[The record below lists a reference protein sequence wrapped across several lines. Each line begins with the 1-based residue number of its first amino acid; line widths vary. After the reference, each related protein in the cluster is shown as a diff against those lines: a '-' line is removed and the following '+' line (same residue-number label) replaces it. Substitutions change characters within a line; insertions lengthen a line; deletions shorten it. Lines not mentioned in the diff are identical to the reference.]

1 MEQSKLVA
9 LLRVLTKAQLQRFTE
24 RLPGM
29 LVNKNTE
36 ILALFLYLKDFA
48 PRFAGDQLKKEK
60 VAKSLK
66 VSVKNLAYRCSDLL
80 RELEY
85 CLVIDQIMNDAPQ
98 RELLLLQYY
107 QQENLDKHYQSTA
120 RRLKKILDD
129 FPYQDADYWQY
140 LSQLKESE
148 YRALTNYERNHHPEL
163 QAAADALDHAYLTRK
178 LPYLLEMTNVGLVLD
193 IPYELRLAEDVK
205 IWSEKL
211 PFQRSVI
218 IKLYSAILKMVEQ
231 PAEATCFRQARALLK
246 EHEAATPP
254 ELLKNFYTY
263 LLNHCTQQLRLHND
277 TLYYEYY
284 LDLNIY
290 LIEKGMLLEKGCLP
304 PWRYSNLVTV
314 GLRTGRTAWAAG
326 FLEKYRSYLPSSTS
340 ENIYHYNLAHTRYY
354 EGNYDTAQRLLNQL
368 DLNDLLLAIAAKN
381 LLVKIY
387 WEMGEVEQ
395 LLYFLEAYR
404 VYIYRQ
410 PLAKPSLKAQVKA
423 FISVVRQLAKMPD
436 FEQKRRKE
444 LAKDLPPV
452 TAILERDWLEQQLL
466 K

>member
-29 LVNKNTE
+29 VVNKNTE

-66 VSVKNLAYRCSDLL
+66 ISVKNLAYRSSDLL

-129 FPYQDADYWQY
+129 FPYQDADYWY
-140 LSQLKESE
+140 CLSQLKESE
-148 YRALTNYERNHHPEL
+148 FGALTNYERHHYPEL
-163 QAAADALDHAYLTRK
+163 QAAADALDHAYLIKK
-178 LPYLLEMTNVGLVLD
+178 LPYLLEMTSAGMVLD

-205 IWSEKL
+205 AWSEKF
-211 PFQRSVI
+211 PYRQAVI
-218 IKLYSAILKMVEQ
+218 INLYAAVLKMVEQ
-231 PAEATCFRQARALLK
+231 PDSEACFQEAQALLK
-246 EHEAATPP
+246 KHEENTPP
-254 ELLKNFYTY
+254 DLLKNFYTY
-263 LLNHCTQQLRLHND
+263 LLNHCTQQIRLHND

-354 EGNYDTAQRLLNQL
+354 EGDYKTAQRLLNQL
-368 DLNDLLLAIAAKN
+368 DLSDLLLAIAAKN

-387 WEMGEVEQ
+387 WELGEIEQ

-423 FISVVRQLAKMPD
+423 FISVVRQLAKISD
-436 FEQKRRKE
+436 FEPEKRKH
-444 LAKDLPPV
+444 LAQQLPPV
-452 TAILERDWLEQQLL
+452 TAILERDWLEKQLL